1 MGTGDGR
8 NSHPVYHSFSRRS
21 VCNRNRYCDSYTFS
35 GGGNS
40 IGYGYCDSY
49 PFSRG
54 GNFFFFY
61 GYCDTFPRGGNFFF
75 YGYCDTFP
83 RGWNSLGYRYSY
95 PFPRGWNSFFHR
107 YGNTFSGSGN
117 SLGYRYC
124 DTFSHGNWV
133 SERYPHAYL
142 WGYPVGDLDGNGDGF
157 SDGPGHFHT
166 HCDPDTHGF

>member
-61 GYCDTFPRGGNFFF
+61 GYCDT
-75 YGYCDTFP
+75 
-83 RGWNSLGYRYSY
+83 
-95 PFPRGWNSFFHR
+95 FPRGWNSFFHR

>member
-61 GYCDTFPRGGNFFF
+61 GYCDTFPRG
-75 YGYCDTFP
+75 
-83 RGWNSLGYRYSY
+83 W
-95 PFPRGWNSFFHR
+95 
-107 YGNTFSGSGN
+107 N

-157 SDGPGHFHT
+157 SDSPGHFHT